1 MLKSLKLR
9 NVGPSD
15 LMEMT
20 PIAKRFNIITGD
32 NGLGKSFLLE
42 VAWWALTRTWH
53 ETEAVPTAPDARI
66 DFAFDGDK
74 APVKSSS
81 NWEPASR
88 SWKRTKGR
96 PPNPG
101 LVLYARVDGS
111 FSVWDPARNYRL
123 YKRADGTDLEAPAAY
138 QFSASQVFHGLR
150 REIRDSGRERE
161 QVICSGL
168 IADWTLWHR
177 TKDPNFELLE
187 KLLAALGP
195 EGEPLRSGGIHYP
208 TPDDDRGI
216 PTVSMPYGQEV
227 PITYAPAGVQRMCKL
242 AYLLAWA
249 LSAHKRESD
258 AMGKPMSRQVILLID
273 EPETHLHPRW
283 QRTVLPSIY
292 RAIRDWHTDGPPQ
305 TQFLVAT
312 HSPLVLASLEPE
324 FKEGTDALW
333 KLDLLNGRVILE
345 LDDWE
350 KRGDASDW
358 LTSDVFD
365 MSSARS
371 VEAEAALNEAARIL
385 ASETVDGEEAMRVH
399 RKLAALLP
407 AIDPFW
413 ARWRYIGERKGW
425 LKPAGAR

>member
-1 MLKSLKLR
+1 
-9 NVGPSD
+9 
-15 LMEMT
+15 MEMA

-53 ETEAVPTAPDARI
+53 ETEAVPTSTDAKI
-66 DFAFDGDK
+66 EFAFDADTAQVK
-74 APVKSSS
+74 ASS
-81 NWEPASR
+81 NWEPTSR
-88 SWKRTKGR
+88 SWKRKKGR

-123 YKRADGTDLEAPAAY
+123 YKRADGAEQEAPAAY

-150 REIRDSGRERE
+150 REIKDAGRERE

-177 TKDPNFELLE
+177 ANDQNFELLE

-195 EGEPLRSGGIHYP
+195 EGEPLKSGGIHYP

-216 PTVSMPYGQEV
+216 PTVSMPYGQDV
-227 PITYAPAGVQRMCKL
+227 PLTYAPAGVQRMCKL

-258 AMGKPMSRQVILLID
+258 AMGKPMSRQVIILID

-283 QRTVLPSIY
+283 QRTVLPSIH
-292 RAIRDWHTDGPPQ
+292 RAIRDWHVDAPPQ

-324 FKEGTDALW
+324 FDEQLDALW
-333 KLDLLNGRVILE
+333 KLDLRQGNVILE
-345 LDDWE
+345 QDDWE

-365 MSSARS
+365 LNSARS
-371 VEAEAALNEAARIL
+371 VEAEAALEEAARVL
-385 ASETVDGEEAMRVH
+385 SAEHVDPEAAMQVH
-399 RKLAALLP
+399 HKLAKLLP
-407 AIDPFW
+407 AMDPFW
-413 ARWRYIGERKGW
+413 ARWRYVGERKGW
-425 LKPAGAR
+425 LQPSGAQ